1 MEKII
6 EYLQTF
12 FDSITTGIE
21 TVFNAIKSM
30 IDICKVSVGYV
41 KDVLSILPSWL
52 YAIILV
58 LVTVCVIYK
67 VLGREGDS

>member
-21 TVFNAIKSM
+21 TVVNAIKSM
-30 IDICKVSVGYV
+30 IDICKVSISYV

-52 YAIILV
+52 YALILV
-58 LVTVCVIYK
+58 LITVCVIYK

>member
-21 TVFNAIKSM
+21 TVVNAIKSM
-30 IDICKVSVGYV
+30 IDICKVSIAYV

-52 YAIILV
+52 YALILV
-58 LVTVCVIYK
+58 LITVCVIYK